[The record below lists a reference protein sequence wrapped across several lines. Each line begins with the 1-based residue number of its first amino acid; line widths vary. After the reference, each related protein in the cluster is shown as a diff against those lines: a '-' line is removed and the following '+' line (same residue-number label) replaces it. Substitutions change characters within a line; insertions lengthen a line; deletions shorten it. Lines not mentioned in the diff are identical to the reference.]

1 MTERIGTKAS
11 DFKLNDDAPLR
22 DQVEQLLKRRI
33 NLATSHTGDRL
44 PSVRDLAS
52 EFGVS
57 RNTISQAILNLR
69 KQGLLATR
77 NKVGVFLRNNDGP
90 LIRTGDIGVVY
101 TGRDSSYPTGIYLS
115 VLGGVVQAAVEAG
128 RDVILPSR
136 AAAGDNAGED
146 WSRLTRTG
154 KVGGLVCIATHAP
167 PPALLAHMQKRS
179 IPVVVTDWYDDSLK
193 VDSIMLDNLAGAKAI
208 VSRLLNLGHRRIA
221 MINSVGGSSADE
233 RHAGYRQA
241 LEDAGVAYDTRMV
254 RGVYPLASSAR
265 QAMRE
270 LMPLEPTAVF
280 TFSDFQA
287 IGAMQAIEATG
298 LRVPQDVSVASFGN
312 EARGHQFERAI
323 TTIHGD
329 MEAIGRAAGERVVK
343 RMMGDDLPPQIV
355 RVRCPLIE
363 GDTTGPCRDQQR
375 RTQH

>member
-33 NLATSHTGDRL
+33 NLATSQKGDRL
-44 PSVRDLAS
+44 PSVRELAS

-69 KQGLLATR
+69 KQGLLSTR
-77 NKVGVFLRNNDGP
+77 NKVGVFLRNNEGP
-90 LIRTGDIGVVY
+90 VIRTGDIGVIY
-101 TGRDSSYPTGIYLS
+101 TGRDNTYPAGIYLS
-115 VLGGVVQAAVEAG
+115 VLGGVVHAAADAG

-136 AAAGDNAGED
+136 TMAGGNPGED

-154 KVGGLVCIATHAP
+154 KVGGVVCITTQAP
-167 PPALLAHMQKRS
+167 PPLLLEHMQKRN
-179 IPVVVTDWYDDSLK
+179 IPVVVTDWYDDTLK
-193 VDSIMLDNLAGAKAI
+193 IDSIMLDNVASSKAI

-233 RHAGYRQA
+233 RHEGYRQA
-241 LEDAGVAYDTRMV
+241 LQEAGVSYDTRLV
-254 RGVYPLASSAR
+254 RGVYPLASSGR
-265 QAMRE
+265 LAMRE
-270 LMPLEPTAVF
+270 MMPLQPTAVF
-280 TFSDFQA
+280 TFSDFHA

-312 EARGHQFERAI
+312 EARGLQLERSL

-329 MEAIGRAAGERVVK
+329 MEAIGRAAGERIIQ
-343 RMMGDDLPPQIV
+343 RMQGDASPPQVV

-363 GDTTGPCRDQQR
+363 GDTTGPCRG
-375 RTQH
+375 RTQS